1 VNVAVVRWPSEA
13 ALRTKLARA
22 GRPCLLLVEPDGVP
36 PVPDADGVED
46 WARDDADPIE
56 LYVRCERLRRRAAAR
71 LPPVLD
77 GDGLVWRGERWV
89 ALSAFEAVAAAPLLA
104 NLGAV
109 VSRAEL
115 LAHLRPG
122 AADDEMRVVDRAVR
136 RLRHRLAP
144 LGLRVRLVRSVGF
157 LLEADALPG

>member
-1 VNVAVVRWPSEA
+1 
-13 ALRTKLARA
+13 
-22 GRPCLLLVEPDGVP
+22 
-36 PVPDADGVED
+36 
-46 WARDDADPIE
+46 
-56 LYVRCERLRRRAAAR
+56 
-71 LPPVLD
+71 
-77 GDGLVWRGERWV
+77 
-89 ALSAFEAVAAAPLLA
+89 VAAAPLLA